1 MNSEKNTT
9 NSSAIMA
16 VLASMMKLLCTFIK
30 ILKKS
35 LDPFFA
41 TLPQLKKD
49 ASKAFCAIFGF
60 FGTIA
65 DAFDVD
71 EVFKWLWFFNEIRWG
86 DRDSVIRTENE
97 S

>member
-30 ILKKS
+30 ILEKT
-35 LDPFFA
+35 LNPFFST

-49 ASKAFCAIFGF
+49 ASKAFCVIFGF
-60 FGTIA
+60 LGAFA
-65 DAFDVD
+65 DAFE
-71 EVFKWLWFFNEIRWG
+71 EVFKWLWFFNEIW
-86 DRDSVIRTENE
+86 
-97 S
+97 